1 MKIAVKYLG
10 NKAWSPVLKRWMIIE
25 EGKED
30 LYLAIGIS
38 DIFEKEEKPKLVK
51 NAKNR
56 KRRDKQSDSDS
67 QGIDNSPESEVFI

>member
-1 MKIAVKYLG
+1 MKIQSKFLG
-10 NKAWSPVLKRWMIIE
+10 NKSWSPALRRWVVIE

-30 LYLAIGIS
+30 LYMSIGIS
-38 DIFEKEEKPKLVK
+38 DIYEKEEKPKLVK

-67 QGIDNSPESEVFI
+67 QGIDNNSESPISI

>member
-1 MKIAVKYLG
+1 MKIQGKYIG
-10 NKAWSPVLKRWMIIE
+10 QKSWSPVLRRWMVIE

-30 LYLAIGIS
+30 FYVSIGIS
-38 DIFEKEEKPKLVK
+38 DIYEKEEKPKLVK

-67 QGIDNSPESEVFI
+67 QGIDHSPESEVSI

>member
-1 MKIAVKYLG
+1 MKIQGKYIG
-10 NKAWSPVLKRWMIIE
+10 QKSWSPVLRRWMVIE

-30 LYLAIGIS
+30 FYVSIGIS
-38 DIFEKEEKPKLVK
+38 DIYEKEEKPKLVK

-67 QGIDNSPESEVFI
+67 QGIDHNSESPVSI

>member
-56 KRRDKQSDSDS
+56 KKRNIESDSDS
-67 QGIDNSPESEVFI
+67 QGIDNNSESEVSI